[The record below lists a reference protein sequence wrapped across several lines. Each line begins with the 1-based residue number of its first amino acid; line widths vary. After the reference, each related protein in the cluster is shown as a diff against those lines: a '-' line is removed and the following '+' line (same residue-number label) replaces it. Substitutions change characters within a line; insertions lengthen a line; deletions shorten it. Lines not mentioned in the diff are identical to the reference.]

1 QKEFGS
7 PARRAVAREAVRQ
20 SMVLLKNEG
29 KLLPLSLTARRIHVS
44 GRGADDLGMQ
54 CGGWTVDWQGKRGA
68 VTTGGTTIL
77 QALRQA
83 AGKDTLITDSKDQPD
98 ATGADLALV
107 VVGEDPY
114 AESKGDRSDLTL
126 SAEDTAAVSAAKATG

>member
-1 QKEFGS
+1 
-7 PARRAVAREAVRQ
+7 
-20 SMVLLKNEG
+20 MVLLKNEG